1 MNAIQTSHC
10 KVIFISDV
18 GFPMEVNV
26 QALLDAV
33 VQFLTDLPQGA
44 ALKHI
49 MVINKDEHISAVLAS
64 AFQQVS
70 GIVSLS

>member
-1 MNAIQTSHC
+1 
-10 KVIFISDV
+10 
-18 GFPMEVNV
+18 MEVSA

-33 VQFLTDLPQGA
+33 VQFLTDLPHGA

-49 MVINKDEHISAVLAS
+49 TVINKDELISAVLAS

-70 GIVSLS
+70 GVLS